1 MLRSSQ
7 RPGSSVRSGL
17 GRSVGVTVGVRSSI
31 VASVGV
37 EFADGQTDPDRED
50 RDREDLDREDR
61 DREDRDK
68 TASRDEDRDNLKSE
82 IPYKE

>member
-1 MLRSSQ
+1 
-7 RPGSSVRSGL
+7 
-17 GRSVGVTVGVRSSI
+17 
-31 VASVGV
+31 VGV

-61 DREDRDK
+61 DREDRDREDRDK

>member
-1 MLRSSQ
+1 M
-7 RPGSSVRSGL
+7 
-17 GRSVGVTVGVRSSI
+17 
-31 VASVGV
+31 GV
-37 EFADGQTDPDRED
+37 EFADGQTDPDRQD
-50 RDREDLDREDR
+50 LDREDRDREDR